1 MGLPSGMNTQ
11 SVLVIYQDG
20 MVLRIP
26 MAATNLVPPR
36 PPSENKLTFA
46 AITELVS
53 LAEQWEV
60 LCLSTPTKSGHD
72 STPVNKPKSP
82 KRSA

>member
-1 MGLPSGMNTQ
+1 MNTQ

-26 MAATNLVPPR
+26 MAATNLVLPR

-72 STPVNKPKSP
+72 SALPSRPKSL
-82 KRSA
+82 KSSS